1 MMRLVGIIL
10 LVILASGCNWQHRKA
25 IDVCHDRVHSRA
37 KHQAEIVSTD
47 TKTSL
52 TNDVIV
58 TGRAKLQ
65 NGYGAWTNHR
75 YMCSV
80 YSGDSIGKFRLEE
93 GY

>member
-1 MMRLVGIIL
+1 MRLLGIIF
-10 LVILASGCNWQHRKA
+10 LVILVSGCNWQHRKA

-37 KHQAEIVSTD
+37 KHQAEIVTTD
-47 TKTSL
+47 TRISFN
-52 TNDVIV
+52 NDVIV

-65 NGYGAWTNHR
+65 NGFGAWTNHR

-80 YSGDSIGKFRLEE
+80 YSGDRIGKFEMNE